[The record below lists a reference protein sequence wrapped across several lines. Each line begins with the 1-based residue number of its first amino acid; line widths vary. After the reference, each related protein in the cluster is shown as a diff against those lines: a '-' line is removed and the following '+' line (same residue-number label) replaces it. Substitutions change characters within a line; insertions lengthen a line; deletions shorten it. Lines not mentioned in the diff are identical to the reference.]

1 MLKRHISMA
10 VMLLGVASLTYT
22 VLTRS
27 TRAQVAGKRVA
38 CSATILT
45 KYYDA
50 MGKLRRTETSVL
62 ANRVDG
68 SRVRM
73 RLTVDNHPDG
83 MKTVV
88 DLAKGFRIAVDPV
101 SQSITTYKLAGSEMQ
116 MLSATPTCSATNAT
130 AQTTML
136 GYSVLLD
143 HEQHT
148 FGPMSVKED
157 KWLAPSLGCLVM
169 KRSYQMF
176 NNGALTGST
185 VEEVI
190 AVTVGTPDP
199 ELFQI
204 PSDYTE
210 RTPSEAMAERAA
222 ILGKECTYCDHAKET
237 PDKAYWSRHNF

>member
-1 MLKRHISMA
+1 
-10 VMLLGVASLTYT
+10 
-22 VLTRS
+22 
-27 TRAQVAGKRVA
+27 
-38 CSATILT
+38 
-45 KYYDA
+45 
-50 MGKLRRTETSVL
+50 
-62 ANRVDG
+62 
-68 SRVRM
+68 M

-136 GYSVLLD
+136 GYSVVLD

-199 ELFQI
+199 LVADARSELGV
-204 PSDYTE
+204 PTVE
-210 RTPSEAMAERAA
+210 NLVPSEFKPHSHAVMADQA
-222 ILGKECTYCDHAKET
+222 C
-237 PDKAYWSRHNF
+237 